1 MWYIWLGKNSPLF
14 GKDKMATLERQILDD
29 KVVQE
34 EKKNPYY
41 RWMENEDVTDMI
53 MDEFGLE
60 KECRR
65 IVNGHVPVK
74 SKDGESPIKCN
85 GKVLVIDGGFSKAYQ
100 KSTGIAGY
108 TLIYNS
114 HGLYLA
120 AHEPFE
126 SAESAIEDE
135 SDIHSTSINVKEI
148 YDRKLVRDTDDG
160 KEIMQLID
168 DLRLLLKAYRTGQI
182 AERI

>member
-1 MWYIWLGKNSPLF
+1 MWYIWLSENSPLY
-14 GKDKMATLERQILDD
+14 GKDKMASFECQLMTD
-29 KVVQE
+29 KELQK

-41 RWMENEDVTDMI
+41 KLLENEAVADMI

-74 SKDGESPIKCN
+74 TKDGESPIKCN

-100 KSTGIAGY
+100 KTTGIAGY

-114 HGLYLA
+114 HGLVLA

-126 SAESAIEDE
+126 SKEAAIESE
-135 SDIHSTSINVKEI
+135 SDIHSTSTIVKQVA
-148 YDRKLVRDTDDG
+148 DRKMVRDTDDG
-160 KEIMQLID
+160 KVLAEKIK
-168 DLRLLLKAYRTGQI
+168 DLEKLLEVYRSGRI
-182 AERI
+182 AEKL